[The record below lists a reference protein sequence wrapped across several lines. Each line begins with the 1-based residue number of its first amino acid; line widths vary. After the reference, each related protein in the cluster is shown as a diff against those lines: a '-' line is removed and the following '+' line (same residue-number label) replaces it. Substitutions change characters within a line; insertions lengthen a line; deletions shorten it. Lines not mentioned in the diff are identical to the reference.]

1 MYNIVHRT
9 RYVCAAIYTYH
20 TKKHWTCP
28 ARRFQQKFLH
38 DSYGCVCVCLSMCSS
53 RVFVHKRAYRR
64 ARASTRGMAGPFVG
78 PRSFNLDL
86 SLTCYHIFRSPPTAS
101 RLRVEPSN
109 GACSLLRVSDL
120 STGFEAPSGLG
131 GLLHALWAK

>member
-20 TKKHWTCP
+20 TKKTLDVSC
-28 ARRFQQKFLH
+28 ATLSTKILTRFLRVRVRV
-38 DSYGCVCVCLSMCSS
+38 SLNVCSS
-53 RVFVHKRAYRR
+53 RVFVHKCAYRR
-64 ARASTRGMAGPFVG
+64 ARASTRGMAGAFAS

-101 RLRVEPSN
+101 RFRIEPSN

-131 GLLHALWAK
+131 GLLHAL